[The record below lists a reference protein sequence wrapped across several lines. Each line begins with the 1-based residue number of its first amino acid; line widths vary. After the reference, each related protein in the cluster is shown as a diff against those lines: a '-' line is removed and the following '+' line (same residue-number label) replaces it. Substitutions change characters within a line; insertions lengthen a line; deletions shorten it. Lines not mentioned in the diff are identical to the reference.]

1 MLLGISKVILTTDE
15 VITATLSYLSHY
27 NVAVIT
33 SSVDNIILFVVTF
46 TLVVAELTIKVVMMA
61 SLVAKIIL

>member
-33 SSVDNIILFVVTF
+33 SSADKIILFVVTF
-46 TLVVAELTIKVVMMA
+46 TLVVAELTIKVVVMA